1 MFSEGVVS
9 KRTKE
14 SVDEQRANSKFGGIY
29 SKKRRLRGTN
39 QGEKP
44 ANLLKVEDSISGADY
59 FSQVLLL
66 QNRETADNDLAR
78 VAESANS
85 DDNDGGSETLQSKI
99 QVAIDIFQN
108 STSRE
113 YLISL

>member
-14 SVDEQRANSKFGGIY
+14 SINEQRANSKFGGIY
-29 SKKRRLRGTN
+29 SKRK
-39 QGEKP
+39 QGASAKTKP
-44 ANLLKVEDSISGADY
+44 TQLQKVEDAISGIDY
-59 FSQVLLL
+59 FRQVLLL
-66 QNRETADNDLAR
+66 QNRETADRDLAR
-78 VAESANS
+78 MAEAAP
-85 DDNDGGSETLQSKI
+85 DGSNETLDSKI
-99 QVAIDIFQN
+99 EVANDIFQN